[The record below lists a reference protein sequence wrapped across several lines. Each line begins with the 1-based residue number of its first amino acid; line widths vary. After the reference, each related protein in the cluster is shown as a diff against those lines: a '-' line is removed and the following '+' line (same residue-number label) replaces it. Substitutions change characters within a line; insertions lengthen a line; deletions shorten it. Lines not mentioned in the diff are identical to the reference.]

1 MPFTNTA
8 AASYGLLA
16 MHAMGSDKVDAPV
29 MPFLRCQRGSPSA
42 PCAGLQ
48 PRQLHANPSDAR
60 VSRTVD
66 ADEFAGEADQDRCQG
81 GQPRPLRHVP
91 DGRGRSA
98 TTDVQRNP
106 HVHCPVAGA
115 TRTSVKG
122 PRIRERR
129 ASMKAI
135 QRAPAPGN
143 PIAWVARGTPSRG
156 KIVVMNAPQQT
167 IALAG
172 AGIVECRLNP
182 RSPTVHT
189 WLHVLS
195 RSTSGETIW
204 EMPAKK

>member
-29 MPFLRCQRGSPSA
+29 MPFLRSQRGSPSA

-48 PRQLHANPSDAR
+48 PRQLHSNPSDAR

-122 PRIRERR
+122 PRDQMRR
-129 ASMKAI
+129 ARKAEARLDEDESAGSRPTSR
-135 QRAPAPGN
+135 Q
-143 PIAWVARGTPSRG
+143 PIASAAHGTPVEG
-156 KIVVMNAPQQT
+156 EIVV
-167 IALAG
+167 
-172 AGIVECRLNP
+172 
-182 RSPTVHT
+182 
-189 WLHVLS
+189 
-195 RSTSGETIW
+195 
-204 EMPAKK
+204 